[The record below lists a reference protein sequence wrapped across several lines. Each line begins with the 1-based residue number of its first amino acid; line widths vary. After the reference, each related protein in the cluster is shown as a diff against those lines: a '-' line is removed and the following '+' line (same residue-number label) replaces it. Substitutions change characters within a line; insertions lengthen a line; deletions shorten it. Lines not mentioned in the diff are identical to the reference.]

1 MTIYVVSY
9 IVIYMYEYI
18 IDNIQ
23 QDTTTAPQPVVEAPL
38 CTMTPGGIVMR
49 TMVWYGRPV
58 ELERD
63 SSAPAPMHT
72 EDHDNGK

>member
-1 MTIYVVSY
+1 
-9 IVIYMYEYI
+9 MYEYI
-18 IDNIQ
+18 RDNIQ

-49 TMVWYGRPV
+49 TMVWYGQPA
-58 ELERD
+58 ELGRD